1 MKLTKSLFTIFLI
14 SGLISISNSQTVDDI
29 INSYITAI
37 GGMDKINSIQTVIVA
52 AKFSGMGVDIPVM
65 ETVKRP
71 DKVRQEMTFQGQQM
85 TRAYDGTVA
94 WGTNPFSGS
103 KDPEKMNAEE
113 TKDMKEL
120 IVSAIKDGTVID
132 HIPARSLFKVIS
144 VELLGKED
152 MDGTDVYKIK
162 LTDKD
167 GDITT
172 FYFDAKSY
180 LLIKA
185 AGKRK
190 MKEKEINFETVYGDY
205 KSEDGYLMPHS
216 FEVKS
221 GGDTGGGQKIL
232 IDKVEF
238 NTPVDDS
245 IFTMPETEK
254 K

>member
-113 TKDMKEL
+113 TKDMKERADFVEP
-120 IVSAIKDGTVID
+120 IVNYKDKGST
-132 HIPARSLFKVIS
+132 